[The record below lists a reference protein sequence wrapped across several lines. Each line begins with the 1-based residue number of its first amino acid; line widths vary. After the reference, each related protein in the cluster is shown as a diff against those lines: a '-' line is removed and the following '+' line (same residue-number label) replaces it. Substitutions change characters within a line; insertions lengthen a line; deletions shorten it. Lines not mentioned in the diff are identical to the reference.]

1 MRQSCL
7 FEINEEN
14 KATIA
19 QCINFTDAVER
30 QDCRV
35 EAAENKKETKS
46 ECFAQEEARL
56 DVCVLLAEDRYDPD
70 PLTGESL
77 TGESIVFVDPDT
89 IGHSNM
95 PNSYF
100 SLVPGRTQVLRAG
113 EEGGEVTGERDELVC
128 VGDSLDILDNPDCG
142 IDDVDKLREQLCR
155 MSPDVF
161 CMI

>member
-1 MRQSCL
+1 
-7 FEINEEN
+7 
-14 KATIA
+14 
-19 QCINFTDAVER
+19 
-30 QDCRV
+30 
-35 EAAENKKETKS
+35 
-46 ECFAQEEARL
+46 
-56 DVCVLLAEDRYDPD
+56 
-70 PLTGESL
+70 
-77 TGESIVFVDPDT
+77 
-89 IGHSNM
+89 M